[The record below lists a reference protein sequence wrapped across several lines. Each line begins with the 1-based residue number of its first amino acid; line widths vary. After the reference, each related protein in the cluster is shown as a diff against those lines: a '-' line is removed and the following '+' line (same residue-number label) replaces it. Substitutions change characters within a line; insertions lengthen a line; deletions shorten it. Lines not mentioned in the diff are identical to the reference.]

1 MTTPLSS
8 PTEATSAPAGSPS
21 APVSRRFIAAYML
34 GQLGLWAALLTPVT
48 VSISLKISQIAPD
61 TKAGSLS
68 AVLSIGALLSMITTP
83 IWGNLSDRTTS
94 RFGRRRP
101 WLAGGV
107 LAGTAG
113 LAVIALAGN
122 VTLVAVGWG
131 IAQMGF
137 NASQAALNALLPD
150 NVPEE
155 QRGRVSG
162 MVGFTSKVGTLI
174 GTGLVALAGSGVAP
188 MLLLPALF
196 GIIMIGIL
204 VAVMPDRPADPGRLA
219 PFRLTDIA
227 RSLWVNP
234 FAHRDFGWAWAGRFL
249 LYVGY
254 AFFLTF
260 QAYVITDHLGY
271 SDSEAPDLIF
281 YGTLAATA
289 GGLFTAIL
297 GGRLSDHLQRR
308 KIFVGVSAAVMGV
321 GLLIIGLSA
330 SYAHFLVGGTVV
342 GLGMGTYLAVD
353 MALVAR
359 VLPNPDN
366 AAKDLGVFQIANS
379 LPQSLAPL
387 IAPLFLSIGGGDQ
400 NYPAA
405 FVAGTVFALLGA
417 LATAPIR
424 GVR

>member
-8 PTEATSAPAGSPS
+8 TAETSLPPSGSPP
-21 APVSRRFIAAYML
+21 APVARKFVAAYVL
-34 GQLGLWAALLTPVT
+34 GQLGLWTALLTPVT

-61 TKAGSLS
+61 TKTSSLS
-68 AVLSIGALLSMITTP
+68 IVLSIGALLSMVATP

-107 LAGTAG
+107 LAGTVG
-113 LAVIALAGN
+113 LVIIALAQS
-122 VTLVAVGWG
+122 VPLVVVGWS

-150 NVPEE
+150 NVPEDH
-155 QRGRVSG
+155 RGRVSG

-174 GTGLVALAGSGVAP
+174 GTGLVALSGGAVES
-188 MLLLPALF
+188 MLLLPAVF
-196 GIIMIGIL
+196 GLLMIGLL
-204 VAVMPDRPADPGRLA
+204 VAVLPDRPADPTRLA
-219 PFRLTDIA
+219 PFRIADIA

-249 LYVGY
+249 LYLGY

-271 SDSEAPDLIF
+271 KDSEAPDLVF
-281 YGTLAATA
+281 YGTLAVTI
-289 GGLFTAIL
+289 GGLLTAVL
-297 GGRLSDHLQRR
+297 GGRISDRLERR
-308 KIFVGVSAAVMGV
+308 KIFVGVSAAVMGA
-321 GLLIIGLSA
+321 GLLIIGLSTT
-330 SYAHFLVGGTVV
+330 YTHFLIGGTVV

-387 IAPLFLSIGGGDQ
+387 IAPIFLTIGGSDH
-400 NYPAA
+400 NYPAT
-405 FVAGTVFALLGA
+405 FMAGAVFAVLGA